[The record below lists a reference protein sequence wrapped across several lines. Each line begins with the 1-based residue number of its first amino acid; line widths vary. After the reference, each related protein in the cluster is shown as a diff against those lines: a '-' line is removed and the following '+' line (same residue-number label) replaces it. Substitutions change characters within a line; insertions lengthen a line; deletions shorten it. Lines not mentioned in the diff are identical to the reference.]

1 MIPTSTTSTTT
12 VSART
17 TGTATG
23 PATGASP
30 WRQDASLMVTAATGL
45 LLAATGLLFGRP
57 QIVALATPLVLCV
70 VWAALQRPR
79 GALTAT
85 AATAATTVRSTALDV
100 ELTVTAPPGASAA
113 MVRALSPGNRP
124 INALV
129 AVPRGHRTL
138 RLRTPSVRTGTREL
152 FTVDVL
158 GVTGSGGWNQ
168 GPVHVPPARMLVLP
182 RQGRLD
188 LVPVSQQ
195 LRGLTGPHS
204 SRRLGDGPEMRDV
217 APLRA
222 GDSLRRVDWRA
233 TARRSPD
240 LAQLYVRRT
249 FAPSEA
255 SVVLVVD
262 SRDDVGPR
270 VATWGGYQESA
281 PYEQTSLDLAREA
294 AAAIAK
300 AVVDAGDRVGLDD
313 LGRLASPLPLAGG
326 KRHLQRLTY
335 ALALSR
341 PVGAPPTRRRAPQI
355 PTGALVYLFS
365 TFLDDNAADI
375 ATQWQTHGHRVIAVD
390 TLPEANLRGL
400 SARETYAWR
409 LTDIQRDNRL
419 ETLARSG
426 VDVLRWAGA
435 DAARDLRA
443 AARTQAAGRPR

>member
-1 MIPTSTTSTTT
+1 MTSL
-12 VSART
+12 
-17 TGTATG
+17 TAD
-23 PATGASP
+23 AAV
-30 WRQDASLMVTAATGL
+30 WRQDASLIVSAAAGV
-45 LLAATGLLFGRP
+45 LLAAVGLLFGRP

-70 VWAALQRPR
+70 VWSVVQRPR
-79 GALTAT
+79 GDVTAT
-85 AATAATTVRSTALDV
+85 AATASTAVRAAALDV
-100 ELTVTAPPGASAA
+100 ELTITAPAGADVAV
-113 MVRALSPGNRP
+113 VRALSPGNP
-124 INALV
+124 MVDALV
-129 AVPRGHRTL
+129 AVPHGQRTL

-158 GVTGSGGWNQ
+158 ALAGPGGWNQ
-168 GPVHVPPARMLVLP
+168 GPVHVPPSQMLVLP
-182 RQGRLD
+182 PHGRLT

-270 VATWGGYQESA
+270 VATWGGFQDSA
-281 PYEQTSLDLAREA
+281 PHEQTSLDLAREA
-294 AAAIAK
+294 AAAVAK

-355 PTGALVYLFS
+355 PAGALVYLFS

-375 ATQWQTHGHRVIAVD
+375 ASQWQSHGHRVIAVD

-400 SARETYAWR
+400 SVRETYAWR
-409 LTDIQRDNRL
+409 LTEIQRGNRL

-426 VDVLRWAGA
+426 VDVLRWAGG

-443 AARTQAAGRPR
+443 AARAQAAGRPR

>member
-1 MIPTSTTSTTT
+1 MTGATPWRVDGSIM
-12 VSART
+12 VSA
-17 TGTATG
+17 
-23 PATGASP
+23 GA
-30 WRQDASLMVTAATGL
+30 GL
-45 LLAATGLLFGRP
+45 LLAAVGLLLGRP
-57 QIVALATPLVLCV
+57 QVVALATPLVLCAVWSV
-70 VWAALQRPR
+70 VQRPR
-79 GALTAT
+79 GAVTVTAVA
-85 AATAATTVRSTALDV
+85 AATAVRSNALEV
-100 ELTVTAPPGASAA
+100 ELTVTAPPGADTAV
-113 MVRALSPGNRP
+113 VRASSPGNRP
-124 INALV
+124 IDVLV
-129 AVPRGHRTL
+129 AVPGGHRTMHL
-138 RLRTPSVRTGTREL
+138 STPSVRTGNREL

-158 GVTGSGGWNQ
+158 GLAGVSGWNQ

-249 FAPSEA
+249 FAPAEA

-270 VATWGGYQESA
+270 VVTWGGYQESA

-300 AVVDAGDRVGLDD
+300 AVVDAGDRVGLED

-375 ATQWQTHGHRVIAVD
+375 ATQWQSHGHRVIAVD
-390 TLPEANLRGL
+390 TLPRTDLRGL
-400 SARETYAWR
+400 SVRETYALR
-409 LTDIQRDNRL
+409 LTEIERGDRL
-419 ETLARSG
+419 VTLARSG

-435 DAARDLRA
+435 DAAQDLRA
-443 AARTQAAGRPR
+443 AARAQSHGRPR

>member
-1 MIPTSTTSTTT
+1 M
-12 VSART
+12 VSALA
-17 TGTATG
+17 GV
-23 PATGASP
+23 
-30 WRQDASLMVTAATGL
+30 LLAAVGL
-45 LLAATGLLFGRP
+45 LLGRP
-57 QIVALATPLVLCV
+57 QVVALATPLMLGV
-70 VWAALQRPR
+70 VWSVVQRPR
-79 GALTAT
+79 GTVTAT
-85 AATAATTVRSTALDV
+85 TSTAATTVRSTGLDV
-100 ELTVTAPPGASAA
+100 ELTVTAPAGADVAV
-113 MVRALSPGNRP
+113 VRAHSPGNP
-124 INALV
+124 MIDALV
-129 AVPRGHRTL
+129 ATPQGHRTM
-138 RLRTPSVRTGTREL
+138 RLSTPSVRTGTREL

-158 GVTGSGGWNQ
+158 ALAGAGGWNQ
-168 GPVHVPPARMLVLP
+168 GPVHLPPGHMLVLP
-182 RQGRLD
+182 PHGRLD
-188 LVPVSQQ
+188 LVPVSRQ

-270 VATWGGYQESA
+270 VATWGGHQESA
-281 PYEQTSLDLAREA
+281 PHEQTSLDLAREA

-355 PTGALVYLFS
+355 PAGALVYLFS

-375 ATQWQTHGHRVIAVD
+375 AGQWQALGHRVIAVD

-400 SARETYAWR
+400 SVRETYAWR
-409 LTDIQRDNRL
+409 LTDIQRGNRL
-419 ETLARSG
+419 EALSRAG
-426 VDVLRWAGA
+426 VDVLRWSGG

-443 AARTQAAGRPR
+443 SARAQAAGRPR